1 MLRLAL
7 VTPGPD
13 SLDTFPPFIRM
24 CPTGLTNPFLAIL
37 TIYRSTRG
45 STSSNQRTVPNIE
58 CAKRMPDCYIAV
70 VASPNKG

>member
-7 VTPGPD
+7 VTPGPE
-13 SLDTFPPFIRM
+13 SLDTFSPFIRT
-24 CPTGLTNPFLAIL
+24 CPTGLDNLFLAIL

-45 STSSNQRTVPNIE
+45 SSSSNQCTVPNIE
-58 CAKRMPDCYIAV
+58 CAERMPDCYIAV